1 MEKLPASV
9 EREMSEVSAPTF
21 NSSDK
26 AYGLIK
32 DIAGHTWR
40 GRGDMIDRVYSTVA
54 DAFPKSRWTRRRI
67 RALWHREAA
76 RIDWR
81 EVREL
86 EFVAEVERA
95 ERLRRKATA
104 GPAKAGAGVLADRP
118 APVAFTIPLPPSTN
132 HLFKNVKGVGRV
144 KSKAYEDFTLMAVA
158 AIRRQRVPA
167 IGGYV
172 VMLWA
177 FERSSAQADVSNRIK
192 AAEDSIVKA
201 GVIEDDRFVT
211 AHFLTWAPP
220 ANGTAHVQIFP
231 ASSRMTLD
239 FYPSHDG
246 ASGAI
251 IVQAPQPQ
259 GDDHG
264 YFAQ

>member
-95 ERLRRKATA
+95 ERLRREAA
-104 GPAKAGAGVLADRP
+104 RARHNEFIQQIAD
-118 APVAFTIPLPPSTN
+118 
-132 HLFKNVKGVGRV
+132 
-144 KSKAYEDFTLMAVA
+144 
-158 AIRRQRVPA
+158 
-167 IGGYV
+167 
-172 VMLWA
+172 
-177 FERSSAQADVSNRIK
+177 
-192 AAEDSIVKA
+192 
-201 GVIEDDRFVT
+201 
-211 AHFLTWAPP
+211 
-220 ANGTAHVQIFP
+220 
-231 ASSRMTLD
+231 TLD
-239 FYPSHDG
+239 RMEATDAEFYGAHRAALREMASRPSHSQIRNT
-246 ASGAI
+246 ASESD
-251 IVQAPQPQ
+251 QNSDPRCR
-259 GDDHG
+259 D
-264 YFAQ
+264 FASFDQ